1 MNDLLLKRLGAL
13 EIEISE
19 VEVPLLGTVAAGEP
33 ITAVEEHA
41 CVSIPSSMLRRYR
54 TFALEVRGTSMIN
67 EHIKPGDVIVVEER
81 HTAENGETV
90 VALINE
96 SDVTLKKYYLEKD
109 HIRLEPA
116 NSTMDPIIL
125 PHEQVRVLGA
135 VCGLIR
141 HYGKKRIV

>member
-1 MNDLLLKRLGAL
+1 MNDQLLKQLGAV
-13 EIEISE
+13 EIDIDDVEI
-19 VEVPLLGTVAAGEP
+19 PLLGTVAAGQP
-33 ITAVEEHA
+33 ITAVEDDSVVA
-41 CVSIPSSMLRRYR
+41 IPSSMLRRYR

-67 EHIKPGDVIVVEER
+67 DHIKPGDIIVVEER

-116 NSTMDPIIL
+116 NADMEPIIL
-125 PHEQVRVLGA
+125 PHQQVRVLGA
-135 VCGLIR
+135 VCGLLR
-141 HYGKKRIV
+141 HYNKKRP